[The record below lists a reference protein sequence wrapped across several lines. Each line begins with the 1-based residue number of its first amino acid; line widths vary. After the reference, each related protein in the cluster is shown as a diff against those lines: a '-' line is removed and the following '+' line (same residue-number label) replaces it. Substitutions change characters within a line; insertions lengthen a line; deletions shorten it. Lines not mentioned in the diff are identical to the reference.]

1 MPDPAIL
8 GQLVL
13 DANAFTVA
21 TFGPFQ
27 EAAPGGTF
35 ARLLDQGAT
44 AANLL
49 QWFKDYWNGIKSLG
63 YSVFSIN
70 TQMHDTNATLEKY
83 LVGRVAGK
91 VYGSP
96 VEETSDDRKRQIRTL
111 QLMAAQAEAEVAR
124 GTLAYEDTNLT
135 TIYAMLANLATRP
148 LFRQGA

>member
-35 ARLLDQGAT
+35 ARLLDQGAK
-44 AANLL
+44 AADLL
-49 QWFKDYWNGIKSLG
+49 GWFKAYWEGIKGLG
-63 YSVFSIN
+63 YDPFKIN
-70 TQMHDTNATLEKY
+70 VQLHDGNQSLERY
-83 LVGRVAGK
+83 LAGRLQGK

-124 GTLAYEDTNLT
+124 GTLAYEDTNLV